1 MTMSEAL
8 LAQVLD
14 RLNAMDGTLRLLV
27 EGQERLEREQIA
39 IRQEQEEIRKEQQEI
54 RKEQQEIRK
63 EQQEIRLEQQR
74 LRQEQDSLRAGQK
87 ELNGIV
93 AALLHRQDETHA
105 KLEALAADV
114 RHLHQEFASL
124 KQTVDR
130 LEQKMDSR
138 YEQLTAQIED
148 IKLDLNFIAHR
159 TVDNERIIYKL
170 KEMLFRSSIPNTEGV
185 RRHEH
190 RV

>member
-1 MTMSEAL
+1 MSEEL
-8 LAQVLD
+8 FAQVLD
-14 RLNAMDGTLRLLV
+14 RLNAMDGTLQKLV

-39 IRQEQEEIRKEQQEI
+39 IRQEQEEI

-93 AALLHRQDETHA
+93 AALLHRQDETDT

-114 RHLHQEFASL
+114 HHLHQEFASL

-138 YEQLTAQIED
+138 YEQLAAQIED

-170 KEMLFRSSIPNTEGV
+170 KEMLFR
-185 RRHEH
+185 
-190 RV
+190 

>member
-1 MTMSEAL
+1 MTMSDAL
-8 LAQVLD
+8 LTQVLD
-14 RLNAMDGTLRLLV
+14 RLSAMDGTLQKLV

-39 IRQEQEEIRKEQQEI
+39 IRQEQEEIRKEQQEIRREQQEIRKEQQEI

-74 LRQEQDSLRAGQK
+74 LRQEQDSLRAGQT

-93 AALLHRQDETHA
+93 AALLHRQDETDA

-114 RHLHQEFASL
+114 HQLHREFSSL

-138 YEQLTAQIED
+138 YEQLAAQIED

-170 KEMLFRSSIPNTEGV
+170 KEMLFR
-185 RRHEH
+185 
-190 RV
+190 

>member
-1 MTMSEAL
+1 MSDAL

-14 RLNAMDGTLRLLV
+14 RLNAMDSTLQKLV

-39 IRQEQEEIRKEQQEI
+39 IRQEQ
-54 RKEQQEIRK
+54 
-63 EQQEIRLEQQR
+63 
-74 LRQEQDSLRAGQK
+74 DSLRAGQT

-93 AALLHRQDETHA
+93 AALLHRQDETDA

-114 RHLHQEFASL
+114 HQLHREFSSL

-138 YEQLTAQIED
+138 YEQLSAQIED

-170 KEMLFRSSIPNTEGV
+170 KEMLFR
-185 RRHEH
+185 
-190 RV
+190 

>member
-1 MTMSEAL
+1 MTMSDAL

-14 RLNAMDGTLRLLV
+14 RLNAMDSTLQKLV

-39 IRQEQEEIRKEQQEI
+39 IRQEQ
-54 RKEQQEIRK
+54 
-63 EQQEIRLEQQR
+63 
-74 LRQEQDSLRAGQK
+74 DSLRAGQT

-93 AALLHRQDETHA
+93 AALLHRQDETDA

-114 RHLHQEFASL
+114 HQLHREFSSL

-138 YEQLTAQIED
+138 YEQLSAQIED

-170 KEMLFRSSIPNTEGV
+170 KEMLFR
-185 RRHEH
+185 
-190 RV
+190 

>member
-1 MTMSEAL
+1 MSDAL
-8 LAQVLD
+8 LTQVLD
-14 RLNAMDGTLRLLV
+14 RLSAMDGTLQKLV

-74 LRQEQDSLRAGQK
+74 LRQEQDSLRAGQT

-93 AALLHRQDETHA
+93 AALLHRQDETDA

-114 RHLHQEFASL
+114 HQLHREFSSL
-124 KQTVDR
+124 KKTVDR

-138 YEQLTAQIED
+138 YEQLAAQIED

-170 KEMLFRSSIPNTEGV
+170 KEMLFR
-185 RRHEH
+185 
-190 RV
+190 

>member
-1 MTMSEAL
+1 MTMSDAL
-8 LAQVLD
+8 LTQVLD
-14 RLNAMDGTLRLLV
+14 RLSAMDGTLQKLV

-63 EQQEIRLEQQR
+63 EQQEIRKEQQEIRKEQQEIRLEQQR
-74 LRQEQDSLRAGQK
+74 LRQEQDSLRAGQT

-93 AALLHRQDETHA
+93 AALLHRQDETDA

-114 RHLHQEFASL
+114 HQLHREFSSL

-138 YEQLTAQIED
+138 YEQLAAQIED

-170 KEMLFRSSIPNTEGV
+170 KEMLFR
-185 RRHEH
+185 
-190 RV
+190 

>member
-1 MTMSEAL
+1 MTMSDAL
-8 LAQVLD
+8 LTQVLD
-14 RLNAMDGTLRLLV
+14 RLSAMDGTLQKLV

-74 LRQEQDSLRAGQK
+74 LRQEQDSLRAGQT

-93 AALLHRQDETHA
+93 AALLHRQDETDA

-114 RHLHQEFASL
+114 HQLHREFSSL

-138 YEQLTAQIED
+138 YEQLAAQIED

-170 KEMLFRSSIPNTEGV
+170 KEMLFR
-185 RRHEH
+185 
-190 RV
+190 

>member
-1 MTMSEAL
+1 MTMSDAL

-14 RLNAMDGTLRLLV
+14 RLNAMDGTLQKLV

-39 IRQEQEEIRKEQQEI
+39 IRQEQEEI

-93 AALLHRQDETHA
+93 AALLHRQDETDA

-114 RHLHQEFASL
+114 HQLHQEFASL

-138 YEQLTAQIED
+138 YEQLAAQIED

-170 KEMLFRSSIPNTEGV
+170 KEMLFR
-185 RRHEH
+185 
-190 RV
+190 

>member
-8 LAQVLD
+8 LAQVHD
-14 RLNAMDGTLRLLV
+14 RLNAMDGTLQKLV
-27 EGQERLEREQIA
+27 NGQERLEREQIA
-39 IRQEQEEIRKEQQEI
+39 IRQEQEEIRKEQQEIRREQQEI

-74 LRQEQDSLRAGQK
+74 LRQEQDSLRAGQT
-87 ELNGIV
+87 EWNGIA
-93 AALLHRQDETHA
+93 AALLRYQKTDA
-105 KLEALAADV
+105 KLEALTADV
-114 RHLHQEFASL
+114 HQLHHEFASL

-130 LEQKMDSR
+130 FEQKMNSHC
-138 YEQLTAQIED
+138 EQLTAQIED

-170 KEMLFRSSIPNTEGV
+170 KERLFR
-185 RRHEH
+185 
-190 RV
+190 